1 MPSLVFAYMLG
12 VLLMTIGSYIIRA
25 QQPRPPEWEERV
37 TAIKIFIDN
46 TIYPVEIHKGQEVAF
61 VFLPAGKQTAQGREQ
76 PVYRATL
83 DNDTGRVIN
92 VTWQAKGMFN
102 RLVTRHAPFLRR
114 MFGQTDTY
122 RFDNNIDSPKFL
134 NSEERP

>member
-1 MPSLVFAYMLG
+1 M
-12 VLLMTIGSYIIRA
+12 
-25 QQPRPPEWEERV
+25 

-114 MFGQTDTY
+114 MLAKRTPTGSTTTSTV
-122 RFDNNIDSPKFL
+122 RS
-134 NSEERP
+134 SSTARSVHE

>member
-1 MPSLVFAYMLG
+1 M
-12 VLLMTIGSYIIRA
+12 
-25 QQPRPPEWEERV
+25 

-92 VTWQAKGMFN
+92 VAWQAKGMFN

>member
-1 MPSLVFAYMLG
+1 M
-12 VLLMTIGSYIIRA
+12 
-25 QQPRPPEWEERV
+25 
-37 TAIKIFIDN
+37 
-46 TIYPVEIHKGQEVAF
+46 
-61 VFLPAGKQTAQGREQ
+61 
-76 PVYRATL
+76 YRATL